1 MEAKFD
7 AYKRYNWNSDAKWQ
21 LFLSNLTPVPPIAL
35 LEKKRRRWYK
45 LSVDRDFDV
54 DYNPEAQQPE

>member
-7 AYKRYNWNSDAKWQ
+7 AYKRYNWQGDARWQ
-21 LFLSNLTPVPPIAL
+21 LFMSNLTPVPPLAV

-45 LSVDRDFDV
+45 LNVDRDFDV
-54 DYNPEAQQPE
+54 DYNQDA